1 MRSIEAG
8 PRVAGIRR
16 ALLAAL
22 AAGGAF
28 WAPAALAKAPVL
40 TLIVRGQGAI
50 GSPSSSA
57 TCTSTC
63 SSTVR
68 AGTVLTLVARPA
80 AGQVFEAWGGACS
93 GTADCT
99 LTVRRDLRVSARFVP
114 APVDQQA
121 PLVSIQSPTSSGAYS
136 TEAASVTVAGTATD
150 NVKVTRVDW
159 RSSTGASGMAQLATT
174 GTGWSA
180 ANVPLQPGLNTL
192 TVTARDAAG
201 NSSAAQLAVTRGGAT
216 VGATRYLSPTGSDSA
231 DCLAP
236 ARACKTFAQVFARS
250 APGDELVL
258 LDGVYSAAAGTGTM
272 HWDNGPASAQVPS
285 GLPGRPTRV
294 RALNPGRA
302 TVQGQLFIGR
312 TSRKDSHITVQG
324 LRIEGGVVLYN
335 TSFVT
340 LKDTGVHG
348 ALDIGT
354 NDHDQGNT
362 DNLIEDVWVWAA
374 QERVIAINY
383 RAHRNVWRRVVVRG
397 DGCDTDDCT
406 RSGHPNV
413 GFTVYDSHD
422 VSAQNV
428 IVLDRLLH
436 PSAAANAYSD
446 FAIASHTGGLY
457 TFGRN
462 EWLGTMSLNAPDT
475 GYYMEP
481 DEGTTEDRTIR
492 ISNAVAWNSATGGF
506 NFARAGTHIELENM
520 LAYSRTDDAFRVA
533 PELAGT
539 GTLRNVVVRGSG
551 RYGLNSAYVA
561 SHVNVTGQYSEGTYN
576 QTVPVNVVAGDPV
589 ASGALRHVTRVEAG
603 SMLSGKGWN
612 GSDLGATVLNRYGQD
627 GTRHGESGFSA
638 LTSTRLWPWPNES
651 RIKADLCAA
660 TTRGFCSTG
669 RRLDG
674 VNPVTLTSYVWEAA
688 GQPMPVDVY
697 ALPAAMLKAR

>member
-1 MRSIEAG
+1 VHSIYSG
-8 PRVAGIRR
+8 RR
-16 ALLAAL
+16 APTGRNLFAAL
-22 AAGGAF
+22 AIAGAF
-28 WAPAALAKAPVL
+28 CAPAFAKNPVL
-40 TLIVRGQGAI
+40 TLSVSGLGTI
-50 GSPSSSA
+50 GSPGTGV
-57 TCTSTC
+57 TCAATC
-63 SSTVR
+63 SSPVP
-68 AGTVLTLVARPA
+68 AGTSVTLVATPA
-80 AGQVFEAWGGACS
+80 AGQAFAGWGGACS
-93 GTADCT
+93 GTANCR
-99 LTVRRDLRVSARFVP
+99 LTVRRDTRVTARFV
-114 APVDQQA
+114 AAADRQA
-121 PLVSIQSPTSSGAYS
+121 PALSILSPTSTGAYS
-136 TEAASVTVAGTATD
+136 TEASTITLAGNATD
-150 NVKVTRVDW
+150 NVQVTQINW
-159 RSSTGASGMAQLATT
+159 SSSTGASGSAVLA
-174 GTGWSA
+174 GSGWSA

-201 NSSAAQLAVTRGGAT
+201 NSSAAQLAVTRSGAT
-216 VGATRYLSPTGSDSA
+216 VGVTRYLSPTGSDSA

-236 ARACKTFAQVFARS
+236 TRACKTFAQVFART

-272 HWDNGPASAQVPS
+272 HWNNGAQSAQIPS
-285 GLPGRPTRV
+285 GLAGRPTRV

-312 TSRKDSHITVQG
+312 TFRKDSHITVQG
-324 LRIEGGVVLYN
+324 LRFEGGVTLYN

-348 ALDIGT
+348 ALDLGT

-397 DGCDTDDCT
+397 DGCNTEDCT

-422 VSAQNV
+422 VSVQNV
-428 IVLDRLLH
+428 MVLDRLLH
-436 PSAAANAYSD
+436 ASAAANAYSD

-462 EWLGTMSLNAPDT
+462 EWLGTISLNAPDT

-481 DEGTTEDRTIR
+481 DQGTTEDKTIR

-506 NFARAGTHIELENM
+506 NFARAGSHIELENM
-520 LAYSRTDDAFRVA
+520 VAYSRADDAFRVA

-603 SMLSGKGWN
+603 SMLSGKGFN
-612 GSDLGATVLNRYGQD
+612 GSDLGATVLNRYGKD
-627 GTRHGESGFSA
+627 GTRHGEAGFNT
-638 LTSTRLWPWPNES
+638 LTTTRLWPWPNED

-660 TTRGFCSTG
+660 TTRGLCTTG

-674 VNPVTLTSYVWEAA
+674 VNPVTLTSYVWEAV
-688 GQPMPVDVY
+688 GQPMPADVY
-697 ALPAAMLKAR
+697 ALPPAPPAPQKAR

>member
-1 MRSIEAG
+1 ME
-8 PRVAGIRR
+8 
-16 ALLAAL
+16 
-22 AAGGAF
+22 
-28 WAPAALAKAPVL
+28 
-40 TLIVRGQGAI
+40 
-50 GSPSSSA
+50 
-57 TCTSTC
+57 
-63 SSTVR
+63 TV
-68 AGTVLTLVARPA
+68 
-80 AGQVFEAWGGACS
+80 GACS
-93 GTADCT
+93 GTANCT
-99 LTVRRDLRVSARFVP
+99 LTIRRDARVTARFV
-114 APVDQQA
+114 AGAVDQQ
-121 PLVSIQSPTSSGAYS
+121 PPTVSIHSPTSTGLYS
-136 TEAASVTVAGTATD
+136 TEAASIDIAGAAGD
-150 NVKVTRVDW
+150 NVGVTQVGW
-159 RSSTGASGMAQLATT
+159 SSSTGASGTAVLGAS
-174 GTGWSA
+174 GTSWSA
-180 ANVPLQPGLNTL
+180 AGVPLQPGVNAL

-201 NSSAAQLAVTRGGAT
+201 NANTAQLAVTRGGAT
-216 VGATRYLSPTGSDSA
+216 VGVTRYLSPTGSDAA

-236 ARACKTFAQVFARS
+236 SRACKTFAQVFART

-272 HWDNGPASAQVPS
+272 HWNDGAQSAQIPS
-285 GLPGRPTRV
+285 GVPGRPTRV

-302 TVQGQLFIGR
+302 TVQGGLFIGR
-312 TSRKDSHITVQG
+312 STRKDSWITVQG
-324 LRIEGGVVLYN
+324 LRFEGGGSLYN

-340 LKDTGVHG
+340 IKDTGFHG
-348 ALDIGT
+348 ALGVGT

-374 QERVIAINY
+374 QERAIAINY

-413 GFTVYDSHD
+413 GITVYDSHD
-422 VSAQNV
+422 VSVQNV

-436 PSAAANAYSD
+436 PLASANAYSD

-462 EWLGTMSLNAPDT
+462 EWLGTISLNAPDT

-492 ISNAVAWNSATGGF
+492 ISNAVAWNAANGGF
-506 NFARAGTHIELENM
+506 NVARSGSRIELEN
-520 LAYSRTDDAFRVA
+520 LVVYSRSGDAFRVA

-561 SHVNVTGQYSEGTYN
+561 SNVNVTGQYSEGSYN

-589 ASGALRHVTRVEAG
+589 ANGALRYVTRVESG

-612 GSDLGATVLNRYGQD
+612 GSDLGASVLNRYGKD
-627 GTRHGESGFSA
+627 GTRHGEPDFNT
-638 LTSTRLWPWPNES
+638 LTGMRLWPWPNEG

-674 VNPVTLTSYVWEAA
+674 INPVTLTSYVWEAV
-688 GQPMPVDVY
+688 GQPMPVDIY
-697 ALPAAMLKAR
+697 AVLPAR

>member
-1 MRSIEAG
+1 MNFIPAGHWPAAIRSA
-8 PRVAGIRR
+8 VLAV
-16 ALLAAL
+16 LAAT
-22 AAGGAF
+22 GALCV
-28 WAPAALAKAPVL
+28 PAHAKSPVL
-40 TLIVRGQGAI
+40 TLVVRGAGSI
-50 GSPSSSA
+50 GSPSTGASCTSICSSA
-57 TCTSTC
+57 
-63 SSTVR
+63 VA
-68 AGTVLTLVARPA
+68 AGTLVTLVATPA
-80 AGQVFEAWGGACS
+80 AGQVFEGWGGACS
-93 GTADCT
+93 GTANCT
-99 LTVRRDLRVSARFVP
+99 LTIRRDARVTARFV
-114 APVDQQA
+114 AGAVDQQ
-121 PLVSIQSPTSSGAYS
+121 PPTVSIHSPTSTGLYS
-136 TEAASVTVAGTATD
+136 TEAASIDIAGAAGD
-150 NVKVTRVDW
+150 NVGVTQVGW
-159 RSSTGASGMAQLATT
+159 SSSTGASGTVVLGAS
-174 GTGWSA
+174 GTSWSA
-180 ANVPLQPGLNTL
+180 AGVPLQPGVNAL

-201 NSSAAQLAVTRGGAT
+201 NANTAQLAVTRGGAT
-216 VGATRYLSPTGSDSA
+216 VGVTRYLSPTGSDAA

-236 ARACKTFAQVFARS
+236 SRACKTFAQVFARTT
-250 APGDELVL
+250 PGDELVL

-272 HWDNGPASAQVPS
+272 HWNDGAQSAQIPS
-285 GLPGRPTRV
+285 GVPGRPTRV

-302 TVQGQLFIGR
+302 TVQGGLFIGR
-312 TSRKDSHITVQG
+312 STRKDSWITVQG
-324 LRIEGGVVLYN
+324 LRFEGGGSLYN

-340 LKDTGVHG
+340 IKDTGFHG
-348 ALDIGT
+348 ALGVGT

-374 QERVIAINY
+374 QERAIAINY

-413 GFTVYDSHD
+413 GITVYDSHD
-422 VSAQNV
+422 VSVQNV

-436 PSAAANAYSD
+436 PLASANAYSD

-462 EWLGTMSLNAPDT
+462 EWLGTISLNAPDT

-492 ISNAVAWNSATGGF
+492 ISNAVAWNAASGGF
-506 NFARAGTHIELENM
+506 NVARSGSRIELEN
-520 LAYSRTDDAFRVA
+520 LVVYSRSGDAFRVA

-561 SHVNVTGQYSEGTYN
+561 SNVNVTGQYSEGSYN

-589 ASGALRHVTRVEAG
+589 ANGALRYVTRVESG

-612 GSDLGATVLNRYGQD
+612 GSDLGASVLNRYGKD
-627 GTRHGESGFSA
+627 GTRHGEPDFNT
-638 LTSTRLWPWPNES
+638 LTGMRLWPWPNEG

-674 VNPVTLTSYVWEAA
+674 INPVTLTSYVWEAV
-688 GQPMPVDVY
+688 GQPMPVDIY
-697 ALPAAMLKAR
+697 AVLPAR